1 MDKREK
7 TAKAK
12 QEDVLLT
19 KMLYW
24 IVGAVVLEFL
34 LLLLNRFYVN
44 YTASGIE
51 LAVGIHSV
59 LTVLAVVF
67 PICFVGTV
75 VWLWQ
80 SHKRGKVCNKAPFL
94 VALTAALSVCTIV
107 SRLYR
112 GTGVSLLY
120 VMVPVVAVLAM
131 VYYLYQR
138 EFFGSAI
145 LCALGLLG
153 VRLCA
158 QSRSV
163 KFYAFMFVLAVIL
176 VVAVLASRM
185 MQKHAG
191 ALKLGGKSYAILPKT
206 TNYAFLYVTCAVV
219 ALVVIAALI
228 MGVHVVL
235 YGVLVAWLLI
245 LAVYYTVKL
254 M

>member
-7 TAKAK
+7 TARAK
-12 QEDVLLT
+12 QEDVVLT

-44 YTASGIE
+44 YTAGTIE
-51 LAVGIHSV
+51 VAVAIHSA
-59 LTVLAVVF
+59 LTVLSVVF
-67 PICFVGTV
+67 PICFVV
-75 VWLWQ
+75 SAIWLWNGY
-80 SHKRGKVCNKAPFL
+80 KKGTMCPRAPYI
-94 VALTAALSVCTIV
+94 VVITVALSVCAIV

-112 GTGVSLLY
+112 GTGVSILY
-120 VMVPVVAVLAM
+120 VAVPVVAVLAM

-145 LCALGLLG
+145 LCALGILG

-158 QSRSV
+158 QAHSV
-163 KFYAFMFVLAVIL
+163 KVYGYMVVLAVIL
-176 VVAVLASRM
+176 VAVALASRA
-185 MQKHAG
+185 MQKNEG
-191 ALKLGGKSYAILPKT
+191 VLKLGGKSYDLLPKSA
-206 TNYAFLYVTCAVV
+206 NYAFPYVTCAVV
-219 ALVVIAALI
+219 ALVVIAALA
-228 MGVHVVL
+228 MGAHVVL